1 MVQKDGTLLLD
12 DSKPEPRM
20 RTFDDDNRSERGE
33 RGDRR
38 ERKPFPTAEA
48 APLREFPDMAM
59 VRFRVAVGRKDG
71 VKPGQI
77 VGAIANEGNIESKYI
92 GEISI
97 LIPLLPL
104 TYQTVCQRTPCISCL
119 RQEYVADL

>member
-1 MVQKDGTLLLD
+1 KMVQKDGTLLLD

-71 VKPGQI
+71 
-77 VGAIANEGNIESKYI
+77 
-92 GEISI
+92 
-97 LIPLLPL
+97 
-104 TYQTVCQRTPCISCL
+104 
-119 RQEYVADL
+119 